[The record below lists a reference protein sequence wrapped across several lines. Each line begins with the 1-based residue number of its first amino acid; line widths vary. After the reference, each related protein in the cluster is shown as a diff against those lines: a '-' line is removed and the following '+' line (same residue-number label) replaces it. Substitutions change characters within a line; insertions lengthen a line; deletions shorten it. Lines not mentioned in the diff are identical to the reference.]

1 MAHEPQE
8 FFENDVAECSRY
20 FTNQLGLPLQIYAFP
35 NGSYKPEQIEFLRRN
50 NVEKVLLVDEKPAKL
65 GSDVIPRVTMYGDS
79 PAEVRMRASGF
90 GVNLGA

>member
-1 MAHEPQE
+1 MAHESRE

-35 NGSYKPEQIEFLRRN
+35 NGSYRPEQIDFLRRN
-50 NVEKVLLVDEKPAKL
+50 NVEKVLLVDEKPAEL

-90 GVNLGA
+90 GVNIEA